1 MQRRQLLGGTALVV
15 ASSLFIVANA
25 MAQTAPSAALPTAG
39 GSASSSDQ
47 LGEVVVTA
55 RARAEKLLDVPISV
69 QSFSAAQLKL
79 DNIDNLDSLQYEAG
93 FTFNSQNVTYTGGGR
108 EQPSLIF
115 RGMTS
120 NLQSGF
126 ANTGA
131 LFVDGIFIS
140 SGEASVTMADVSQVE
155 VLKGPQNVYFGKN
168 TFGGAINLIT
178 ANPTEE
184 YHANATVGYS
194 DLGSYDDVFS
204 AEGAIVPGLLT
215 ARVTGELFH
224 QGEQYKSIQ
233 GGPLGEEDTK
243 GITLTLYA
251 TPTPDIWLKSR
262 IHYSVDNDSTSAQ
275 AFISGATYGEPCSL
289 LYNNYFCK
297 GNIPSLASGLNPQ
310 SVLEGTAIPQG
321 LLQAVISG
329 NYPGTPGVP
338 AYLHGKVP
346 TKDDP
351 GLIRDN
357 LNASLEGGAK
367 LPFGATFQF
376 SAGYN
381 QSASDDVVNADVTP
395 IAPPAD
401 AFEASIPMVARD
413 FEADARILTDSSK
426 PLRFI
431 AGVNYFRSVYQVAQD
446 SDFDGFIYDES
457 TGTNESDETEAVYAS
472 AEYDITSYLT
482 ATAEVRYQRDTVRD
496 EPYEISYNHALPRF
510 IVKYHPTKDTNL
522 YVSYSEGVQPPQL
535 QGSYATGDSY
545 EKAFISSLGGGAF
558 SPDPKIRVWEVGL
571 KQSLFNNRVFFS
583 VDYYNQ
589 FWDNAL
595 AQNFLF
601 NAPGCSETSTEG
613 TSTACPLPSSGASII
628 NANEEHIDGVEF
640 EGTAKI
646 TPKWTA
652 HTAFDWTHA
661 IYKSYND
668 QSLNGGPGVGA
679 FASGTAPVQNGKTA
693 DLVPAFQGE
702 WDTTYKDH
710 LVADYNWYIRGVLT
724 YTGSQYADPYDIA
737 KISGYFHVNSYLG
750 FTKDNLEL
758 KLYVTNLLND
768 KNWVVA
774 DFFPDPTYGFS
785 QYHQGVIAT
794 APNPR
799 DFGFTISDKF

>member
-1 MQRRQLLGGTALVV
+1 MQRKHLLAGTALVA
-15 ASSLFIVANA
+15 ASSLLMMASA
-25 MAQTAPSAALPTAG
+25 MAQTAPAASPPTTG
-39 GSASSSDQ
+39 GTASSSDQ

-55 RARAEKLLDVPISV
+55 RARAETQLQVPISV
-69 QSFSAAQLKL
+69 QTFSAAQLKL
-79 DNIDNLDSLQYEAG
+79 DNIDNLDSLQYAAG

-108 EQPSLIF
+108 EQPTLVF

-120 NLQSGF
+120 NLTSGF

-131 LFVDGIFIS
+131 LFVDGVFIS

-184 YHANATVGYS
+184 YHAYATVGYS

-204 AEGAIVPGLLT
+204 AEGAIIPGLLT

-224 QGEQYKSIQ
+224 QGAQYQSVQ

-262 IHYSVDNDSTSAQ
+262 IHYSVDNDSESDQ
-275 AFISGATYGEPCSL
+275 AFISGQTYGEPCPL
-289 LYNNYFCK
+289 LINNYFCK
-297 GNIPSLASGLNPQ
+297 GNVPSLASGLNPQ
-310 SVLEGTAIPQG
+310 SVLEGTAIPQAF
-321 LLQAVISG
+321 LQAVTSG

-338 AYLHGKVP
+338 AYLQGKVP

-367 LPFGATFQF
+367 LPFDTTFQF

-381 QSASDDVVNADVTP
+381 EEVSDDVVNADITP
-395 IAPPAD
+395 VAPTGE
-401 AFEASIPMVARD
+401 AFYASVPMAARD
-413 FEADARILTDSSK
+413 FEADARILTSSSQ
-426 PLRFI
+426 PLRFTFGI
-431 AGVNYFRSVYQVAQD
+431 NYFQSVYQVAQN

-457 TGTNESDETEAVYAS
+457 AGTDEQDKTEAVYAS
-472 AEYDITSYLT
+472 AEYDVTHDLT
-482 ATAEVRYQRDTVRD
+482 ATAEVRYQRDTVQD
-496 EPYEISYNHALPRF
+496 QPYEISYNHALPRF
-510 IVKYHPTKDTNL
+510 IVKYHPTKDTNV
-522 YVSYSEGVQPPQL
+522 YVSYSVGVQPPQL
-535 QGSYATGDSY
+535 QTSYAIGDSY
-545 EKAFISSLGGGAF
+545 ERSYISSLGGGAF
-558 SPDPKIRVWEVGL
+558 SPDPIIRVWEVGL
-571 KQSLFNNRVFFS
+571 KQSLFANRVFFS
-583 VDYYNQ
+583 IDYYNQ

-595 AQNFLF
+595 AQNYLF
-601 NAPGCSETSTEG
+601 NNPANGCGETLTAGISA
-613 TSTACPLPSSGASII
+613 ACPLPSAGASII
-628 NANEEHIDGVEF
+628 NPNEEHIQGIEF

-652 HTAFDWTHA
+652 HTAMDWTHA
-661 IYKSYND
+661 IYVSYND
-668 QSLNGGPGVGA
+668 QSIDAA
-679 FASGTAPVQNGKTA
+679 FVSGTGPAQNGKTA
-693 DLVPAFQGE
+693 DLVPAFQGQ

-710 LVADYNWYIRGVLT
+710 LIGPYNWYIRGVLT
-724 YTGSQYADPYDIA
+724 YTGSQYADPFDYA
-737 KISGYFHVNSYLG
+737 KISGYFHLNSYLG
-750 FTKDNLEL
+750 VTRDNLEF
-758 KLYVTNLLND
+758 KFYVTNLLND
-768 KNWVVA
+768 KNWVLG
-774 DFFPDPTYGFS
+774 DFFPSPYGGFS
-785 QYHQGVIAT
+785 QAYQGVIAT

-799 DFGFTISDKF
+799 DFGFTVSDKF